1 MAWASSEPP
10 HFHLFH
16 FLTHAIYG
24 WIINRCMCDDQ
35 QNQSLKGSVNWS
47 VDASRHSMDQ
57 LTCVSK
63 RSNDWPDTE
72 RRCAPHGLLQL
83 QVASCRTFCRHG
95 RRRWGQFIS
104 LFFFLSLKLTRSSP
118 LFFTRALAFAC
129 IRSWAEPRCCL
140 SHMSEAARLWYEA
153 GHVQTESNSAPVP
166 RLELAQ
172 MIWKSL
178 CISRARGLRHPA
190 VHGKKNSIGFDL

>member
-104 LFFFLSLKLTRSSP
+104 LFFLSLKLTRSSP

-140 SHMSEAARLWYEA
+140 SPHVWGGEAVIWGWARPDRIELRPCSKVGA
-153 GHVQTESNSAPVP
+153 GADDLEKPVHFAGAGPPPSCSA
-166 RLELAQ
+166 
-172 MIWKSL
+172 WK
-178 CISRARGLRHPA
+178 
-190 VHGKKNSIGFDL
+190 KKIL